1 LPLGTAYLT
10 DIGMT
15 GSYAGVIGMNKS
27 DVIARFTSATAGR
40 AGHASGDVRI
50 LAAVIEVEET
60 TGTALRIERLD
71 LPHVA

>member
-1 LPLGTAYLT
+1 
-10 DIGMT
+10 
-15 GSYAGVIGMNKS
+15 MNKS